1 MPEEEMRVAS
11 DKGLITVSR
20 SPWEAGTQARRE
32 DCAAPAAATS
42 RGAGARLLEGGR
54 RGCLAAGKRP
64 KE

>member
-11 DKGLITVSR
+11 DKGLITLSR

-32 DCAAPAAATS
+32 DCASPAAAAS
-42 RGAGARLLEGGR
+42 RGAGARLLEGGGR
-54 RGCLAAGKRP
+54 ACLASGQRP